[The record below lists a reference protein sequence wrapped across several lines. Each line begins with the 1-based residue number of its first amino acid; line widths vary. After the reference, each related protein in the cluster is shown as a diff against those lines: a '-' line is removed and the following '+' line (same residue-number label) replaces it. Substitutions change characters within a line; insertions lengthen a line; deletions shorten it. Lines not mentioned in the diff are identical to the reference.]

1 MGRRDMEK
9 TTSFFTKLKNS
20 KTVQTLNRFS
30 RTPLFIVILALG
42 CILAYSLSLELVYYS
57 LIVVCALFI
66 FIFGDDFLVIIP
78 MFLFCYIAPSPS
90 NNPGKSA
97 DSIFYMANGGWYMFI
112 LIALVLPTVVIRLIL
127 DKEIGRKNLLFT
139 NRKLWLDMV
148 ILGASYL
155 LSGLGASHYADIW
168 TSNLLFA
175 FLQFICIIGLYLLF
189 TATVKW
195 EKSHID
201 YFAWVMLLFGL
212 TVSLEVFYHYL
223 FGTLYNEQG
232 TFVREFFYTG
242 WGNYNNVSAMIAV
255 SIPFAFYFACKYKR
269 AYIYLALSGVMLV
282 GLILSCS
289 RASTLVGAMMFA
301 VCFIVSIFL
310 CKHKND
316 FCISA
321 IAFSV
326 LAVIFALV
334 FRDYISKIFNAIPDI
349 INTETGVA
357 NDSGRLGI
365 YEEGFW
371 AFLDNPIFGESFY
384 RPEGAN
390 QWWQW
395 SENPEWQSFMPAR
408 WHNTII
414 QMLASCGTV
423 GILAYA
429 FHRFQTL
436 KLFYQKLTLL
446 NVFIGLSIACFLA
459 MSLLDCHLFNLG
471 PTLIYSLML
480 CVAEKHPDET
490 ALPLFRRRKRSQ
502 SPESDV
508 SETE

>member
-1 MGRRDMEK
+1 MEQK
-9 TTSFFTKLKNS
+9 TSWFLQLKNS

-30 RTPLFIVILALG
+30 RTPIFIGLLALG
-42 CILAYSLSLELVYYS
+42 CILAYSLSLELVYYT

-66 FIFGDDFLVIIP
+66 LLFSEDFLVIIP

-90 NNPGKSA
+90 NNPGRHAS
-97 DSIFYMANGGWYMFI
+97 SIFYLENGAWYMFI
-112 LIALVLPTVVIRLIL
+112 LIALVLPTVIARLAL
-127 DKEIGRKNLLFT
+127 DREIGRKKLLFT
-139 NRKLWLDMV
+139 NRKLWLGMV
-148 ILGASYL
+148 ILGGSYL
-155 LSGLGASHYADIW
+155 LSGLGASHYKSIW

-201 YFAWVMLLFGL
+201 YFAWVMLIFGL
-212 TVSLEVFYHYL
+212 TVSLEVFYHYV
-223 FGTLYNEQG
+223 FRNLYSEEG
-232 TFVREFFYTG
+232 VFIRELIYTG
-242 WGNYNNVSAMIAV
+242 WGNYNNVSAMIATA
-255 SIPFAFYFACKYKR
+255 IPFAFYFACKYKR
-269 AYIYLALSGVMLV
+269 SYIYLGLSGVLII

-310 CKHKND
+310 CQHKQE

-334 FRDYISKIFNAIPDI
+334 FKNDIGKIFSSIPDI
-349 INTETGVA
+349 VNTSTGVV

-365 YEEGFW
+365 YKEGFW

-395 SENPEWQSFMPAR
+395 SENAEWKSFMPAR
-408 WHNTII
+408 WHNTFI
-414 QMLASCGTV
+414 QMLASCGSV
-423 GILAYA
+423 GLLAYL

-446 NVFIGLSIACFLA
+446 NVFLGLSLACFLG

-480 CVAEKHPDET
+480 CVAEKHPSDDT
-490 ALPLFRRRKRSQ
+490 LPLFKKRKNQ
-502 SPESDV
+502 
-508 SETE
+508 